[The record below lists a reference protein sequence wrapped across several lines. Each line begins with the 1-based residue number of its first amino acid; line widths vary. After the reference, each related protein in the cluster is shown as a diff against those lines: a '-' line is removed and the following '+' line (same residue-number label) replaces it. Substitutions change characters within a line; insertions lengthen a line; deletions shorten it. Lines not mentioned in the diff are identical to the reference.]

1 MTRFS
6 SELVLGNFV
15 FWVIGLIFFNYSET
29 LLSSLKLFA
38 GKHRDKSVSIPNNY
52 SFLDFCFFV
61 THVLRK

>member
-15 FWVIGLIFFNYSET
+15 FWVIGLIFLNYSET
-29 LLSSLKLFA
+29 VLSSLKLFA
-38 GKHRDKSVSIPNNY
+38 GKQRHKSVSIPNNY